1 VIVLDSSAILA
12 VLLAEPG
19 ARNVVSSFPEG
30 VLSAASLAEILS
42 KAQQKGINS
51 EDAYDRIVAY
61 GLRIVPVET
70 QHARIAAKI
79 SLAPRELD
87 LSLGDRLCIA
97 LALALKCELLT
108 SDRGMLRL
116 PVGIPIRSFR

>member
-1 VIVLDSSAILA
+1 MIVLDSSAILA

-19 ARNVVSSFPEG
+19 AHNVVASFHDG
-30 VLSAASLAEILS
+30 VLSTVSLAEILS
-42 KAQQKGINS
+42 KAERKGIDS
-51 EDAYDRIVAY
+51 EEAYARILAY
-61 GLRIVPVET
+61 GLRIVPVEE

-97 LALALKCELLT
+97 LAVALNCALLT